1 MRLPSA
7 RFLIPLAI
15 VGLAGMALGRA
26 LWVLDMPG
34 ESHQGALP
42 ALDPDQQALAGRLRA
57 NVEHLAV
64 SIGERNTTV
73 PDGLARARDY
83 LGSQLDAIGV
93 SHRLERFDVRGR
105 EVANLIVEFPGSGG
119 GAASDSPKSIVVV
132 GAHYDSALGTPG
144 ANDNATGCAVLLEL
158 ARAFAA
164 SASEPART
172 LRLVWF
178 VNEEPPYFNTDD
190 MGSFRHARGATERGE
205 AISAM
210 LSLESLGY
218 YTQESGSQKYPSSVL
233 GALYPEQGNFV
244 SFVGN
249 TESRTLVRRAVR
261 VFRKTTPFPSEGLAA
276 PTATPGIDWSD
287 HGSFWKF
294 KVPAIM
300 VTDTAY
306 FRDPHYHAATDG
318 GQQVDYQRMARVAQG
333 VEAVTRDLTTR
344 PR

>member
-1 MRLPSA
+1 
-7 RFLIPLAI
+7 
-15 VGLAGMALGRA
+15 
-26 LWVLDMPG
+26 MPG

-42 ALDPDQQALAGRLRA
+42 ALDSYQRALAGRLRA

-64 SIGERNTTV
+64 RIGERNATV
-73 PDGLARARDY
+73 PKGLAQARDY

-93 SHRLERFDVRGR
+93 SHRLERFDVGGR
-105 EVANLIVEFPGSGG
+105 EVANVIAEFRGSRG
-119 GAASDSPKSIVVV
+119 GAASDAREPIVVV
-132 GAHYDSALGTPG
+132 GAHYDSAVGTPG

-158 ARAFAA
+158 ARTFAA
-164 SASEPART
+164 SAPART

-190 MGSFRHARGATERGE
+190 MGSFRHARGASERGE

-218 YTQESGSQKYPSSVL
+218 YTQEPGSQRYPSSVL

-261 VFRKTTPFPSEGLAA
+261 VFRKTTAFPSEGLAA

-294 KVPAIM
+294 KIPAIM
-300 VTDTAY
+300 VTDTAH

-318 GQQVDYQRMARVAQG
+318 GQQVDYERMARVAQG

-344 PR
+344 SR